1 MSRGAEVT
9 LPFGGEDRLF
19 RMPLGRMR
27 AVQEKCDAGPP
38 ELLTRYVG
46 KTWRV
51 DDVREPILQ
60 GLIGAGL
67 APHEAQKL
75 VETAMDGLPMIP
87 FVPIAQAVVMAF
99 LIGVDDEEPGER
111 KAGEAAAKSHS
122 REESSASPDSTGP
135 EPSSA

>member
-38 ELLTRYVG
+38 ELLTRYVA

-60 GLIGAGL
+60 GLIGGGL
-67 APHEAQKL
+67 APHEAQRL
-75 VETAMDGLPMIP
+75 VETAMDGLPMMP
-87 FVPIAQAVVMAF
+87 FVAIAQAVVLAF
-99 LIGVDDEEPGER
+99 LIGADDEEPGEAP
-111 KAGEAAAKSHS
+111 AGEASANRPS
-122 REESSASPDSTGP
+122 REESSVSQASTAPA
-135 EPSSA
+135 PSSD

>member
-111 KAGEAAAKSHS
+111 EAGEAAAKSHS
-122 REESSASPDSTGP
+122 REASSASPDSTGP

>member
-38 ELLTRYVG
+38 ELLTRYVA

-60 GLIGAGL
+60 GLIGGGL
-67 APHEAQKL
+67 APHEAQRI
-75 VETAMDGLPMIP
+75 VETAMDGLPMMQ
-87 FVPIAQAVVMAF
+87 FVAIAQAVVLAF
-99 LIGVDDEEPGER
+99 LIGVDDEEPGEPR
-111 KAGEAAAKSHS
+111 AGEASANHPS
-122 REESSASPDSTGP
+122 REESSASQASTEP
-135 EPSSA
+135 APSSD